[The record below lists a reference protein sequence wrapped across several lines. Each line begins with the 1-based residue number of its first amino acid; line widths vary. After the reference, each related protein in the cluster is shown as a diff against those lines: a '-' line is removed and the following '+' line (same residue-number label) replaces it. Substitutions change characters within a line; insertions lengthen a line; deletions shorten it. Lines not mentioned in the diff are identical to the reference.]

1 MAHNPQGVNTIT
13 PKRDVMLS
21 LKKKK
26 HCECLLLQIR
36 PIPFTELQMWKI
48 LRPERERQL
57 CLKIKTSFRSVS
69 IHTTIYCIGLCKKNH
84 NRHKTMISIQ
94 KLIGKYATMSFLN
107 TIFCHC
113 FPNMKTW
120 AVSQLY
126 SCLIQLLHYTHLL
139 DHYSKQM
146 LSLSEWKKQHVY
158 WRCWLDG

>member
-21 LKKKK
+21 LKKKNIASASCCK
-26 HCECLLLQIR
+26 SD
-36 PIPFTELQMWKI
+36 PFHSLNYRCGKYWGQ
-48 LRPERERQL
+48 RERDS
-57 CLKIKTSFRSVS
+57 CVWKLKPALGASPSTLPSTVLA
-69 IHTTIYCIGLCKKNH
+69 YVKKNH

-146 LSLSEWKKQHVY
+146 LSLSE
-158 WRCWLDG
+158 